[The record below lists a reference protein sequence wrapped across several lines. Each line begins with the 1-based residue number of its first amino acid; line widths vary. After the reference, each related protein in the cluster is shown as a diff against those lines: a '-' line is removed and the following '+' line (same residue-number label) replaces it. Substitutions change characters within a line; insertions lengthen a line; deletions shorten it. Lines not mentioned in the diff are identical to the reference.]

1 MSKQCYWSSEAR
13 RRDWSVDSLR
23 LLALPCHKRSRRDSI
38 KSPSLLQRFASM
50 FVSVHHG
57 PRGGSAVP
65 DTFISLRLV
74 SNLSSVLLLSFT
86 SSPFAGFSPP
96 FFIVPS
102 SIYWLLT
109 AYRNPICFHFLLSP
123 SGSTLSPRLCESS
136 SISARTWHRSINQS
150 CDNQASWRHA
160 WFN

>member
-23 LLALPCHKRSRRDSI
+23 LLALPCHKHSRRDSI
-38 KSPSLLQRFASM
+38 KSPSLPQRFSSM

-57 PRGGSAVP
+57 PRGVLLSRTPLFHCAW
-65 DTFISLRLV
+65 FR
-74 SNLSSVLLLSFT
+74 NLSSVLLFSFT